1 DRGPARPQNG
11 ARRQPRAPGSRLI
24 ERPQPPTIRLELSM
38 SHQYGPPP
46 QPRPVQPQKPPRKTN
61 SGCAFIVALCLILA
75 TGFGCYSLGRG
86 DRASNRVTVAE
97 TVTARST
104 VTVTVTD
111 RPRTRATR
119 TAEPARTRTAE
130 PARTRTA
137 EPTSRP
143 TRQPTRKPRR
153 TQPPVESGVHPGAFC
168 SHEGALGRT
177 VKGTLM
183 RCSSKPGDRARW
195 RAA

>member
-1 DRGPARPQNG
+1 MNRPLPRSRQTGIPMARPHH
-11 ARRQPRAPGSRLI
+11 
-24 ERPQPPTIRLELSM
+24 PQS
-38 SHQYGPPP
+38 
-46 QPRPVQPQKPPRKTN
+46 RPVQPQKPPRKTN
-61 SGCAFIVALCLILA
+61 SGCAFIITLCLILA

-111 RPRTRATR
+111 RPRARTTRA
-119 TAEPARTRTAE
+119 AKPARTRTAE
-130 PARTRTA
+130 PA
-137 EPTSRP
+137 SRP

>member
-1 DRGPARPQNG
+1 MPPIVDRGPARPQNG

-104 VTVTVTD
+104 VTVTVTN
-111 RPRTRATR
+111 RPRARTTRA
-119 TAEPARTRTAE
+119 AKPARTRTAE
-130 PARTRTA
+130 PA
-137 EPTSRP
+137 SRP
-143 TRQPTRKPRR
+143 TRQPTGKPRR

-183 RCSSKPGDRARW
+183 RCLSKPGDRARW